1 MRPFLA
7 AVLPLLFLQVPLVAQ
22 HDHEASPYA
31 HTQSSEILTLNDDE
45 IAWVNIEVTGSDTAT
60 TGLYDASYRC
70 CLIIASKFS
79 RMADKAVGDLRVD
92 MRQKAKGY
100 REQAAELKE
109 LAAREGLVPTPYLG
123 GMTISDRDIDRDN
136 SDMVQPLFWQR
147 QFDDKGT
154 TTGTIQYWPGAD

>member
-1 MRPFLA
+1 MAWTYGGDPSANARDAIRFLIGDTDTNDQ
-7 AVLPLLFLQVPLVAQ
+7 L
-22 HDHEASPYA
+22 
-31 HTQSSEILTLNDDE
+31 LNDDE
-45 IAWVNIEVTGSDTAT
+45 IAWVNNEVTGSDTAT
-60 TGLYDASYRC
+60 TGMYDASYRC

-92 MRQKAKGY
+92 MSQKAKGY

-123 GMTISDRDIDRDN
+123 GMTISDKDIDRDN
-136 SDMVQPLFWQR
+136 SDMVEPSFWQT

-154 TTGTIQYWPGAD
+154 TTGTVQSWPGAD